1 MCCSILRLGRSRT
14 LKYETATPAED
25 EDIFGTNLVMK
36 SLKNLQKFN
45 EEFPLSGL
53 TRVMTLPTKRG
64 ENKGAGPRRMSGL
77 LRQSKRHSK
86 PDLHDREGT
95 APTTEKEPPS
105 VTSEGEVPTERHKE
119 VGEVPTAMCE
129 EVCGGGGAG
138 FCDNVTNYV
147 LESLGH
153 SSQLG
158 SVCLDCSIQ

>member
-1 MCCSILRLGRSRT
+1 
-14 LKYETATPAED
+14 
-25 EDIFGTNLVMK
+25 MK

-105 VTSEGEVPTERHKE
+105 VTSEGEVPTDRHKE

-129 EVCGGGGAG
+129 EVCGGGGSR
-138 FCDNVTNYV
+138 FLRQRD
-147 LESLGH
+147 
-153 SSQLG
+153 QL
-158 SVCLDCSIQ
+158 CT